1 MFWSCY
7 GNCTKGV
14 PDDYRTLYRAAGV
27 THILGFNEPDNSGQ
41 SHLSPAHAAASG
53 FAPPLTLVSPAMTHW
68 TLNGSVWLDEF
79 FGNCSDVVKDCD
91 PSLVKYVAFHDY
103 SASAGG
109 IVAKADAAFQRY
121 GNARRIR
128 CSLTALTTAL
138 TTAKLTA
145 SFLTGF
151 AALAALAALACL
163 RLLLPEQRRVAR
175 NGPRAHV
182 QLALRPPAPRRL
194 HPRARP
200 PRTAPRRRRHHQRR
214 HRRCRRRCRGTGR

>member
-138 TTAKLTA
+138 TTALI
-145 SFLTGF
+145 SL
-151 AALAALAALACL
+151 
-163 RLLLPEQRRVAR
+163 Q
-175 NGPRAHV
+175 
-182 QLALRPPAPRRL
+182 LRPQGVADGVGRWQWPRPRRQRQVP
-194 HPRARP
+194 HSGA
-200 PRTAPRRRRHHQRR
+200 APD
-214 HRRCRRRCRGTGR
+214 RGLR

>member
-41 SHLSPAHAAASG
+41 SHLSPAHAAAFWPQLQAFAAG

-68 TLNGSVWLDEF
+68 GLNGSVWLDEF

-121 GNARRIR
+121 GNARRMPLC
-128 CSLTALTTAL
+128 CSL
-138 TTAKLTA
+138 LTA
-145 SFLTGF
+145 AHHCANHCHCADLS
-151 AALAALAALACL
+151 AATAA
-163 RLLLPEQRRVAR
+163 
-175 NGPRAHV
+175 
-182 QLALRPPAPRRL
+182 
-194 HPRARP
+194 
-200 PRTAPRRRRHHQRR
+200 
-214 HRRCRRRCRGTGR
+214 RCG